1 MKNMEEKTYSEQ
13 LCGYCKGTGK
23 VEGED
28 CPACHGKTTFM
39 VREPPKNCQ
48 FCKGNGWT
56 HKGQP
61 CHTCKGSGWLGV
73 KKQVI
78 LA

>member
-1 MKNMEEKTYSEQ
+1 MKIMEEKTYSEQ

-23 VEGED
+23 VEGEE
-28 CPACHGKTTFM
+28 CPICHGKTTFM
-39 VREPPKNCQ
+39 VKEPPKNCQ

-56 HKGQP
+56 NKGQP
-61 CHTCKGSGWLGV
+61 CRICKGSGWIGV
-73 KKQVI
+73 KKEVI